1 MPGGWTPP
9 DPRATLAAVLIEA
22 CIDSIGDA
30 LSAQAAGAR
39 RLELCADL
47 IEGGT
52 TPSVGLIRA
61 VVAHVSIPVFVMIR
75 PRGGDFL
82 YSAGEIDVMLRDIE
96 AARASGAHGIVSG
109 ALDANGTIDQEGTE
123 ALLEAAAPLPFTF
136 HRAFDMTRDL
146 DESLDVLMAI
156 GASRVLTSGGA
167 ETALAGVPVLSR
179 LCVRAGQRLV
189 VIAGGGVRSPHIAAI
204 AANTGVREFH
214 IGARKLVQTR
224 MRYRPSAARV
234 NKDMNVEEGEWF
246 ETDSA
251 ELAASVAALRGP

>member
-1 MPGGWTPP
+1 L
-9 DPRATLAAVLIEA
+9 ATVLIEA

-30 LSAQAAGAR
+30 LDAQAAGAR
-39 RLELCADL
+39 RVELCADL
-47 IEGGT
+47 TEGGT

-61 VVAHVSIPVFVMIR
+61 VVAHVDIPVFVMIR

-109 ALDANGTIDQEGTE
+109 ALHANGTIDQEGTE

-167 ETALAGVPVLSR
+167 ATALAGVPVLSR
-179 LCVRAGQRLV
+179 LCIRAGDRLV
-189 VIAGGGVRSPHIAAI
+189 IIAGGGVRSPHIAAI
-204 AANTGVREFH
+204 AQETGVREFH

-224 MRYRPSAARV
+224 MRYRPSAPRV
-234 NKDMNVEEGEWF
+234 NKQASIEEGEWF

-251 ELAASVAALRGP
+251 ELAAAVAALRGR